1 VTGKLRLAGASF
13 RIGTLVLP
21 FVFQVEPT
29 QADPLPVFITFLAV
43 FALLV
48 LIIGLK
54 WHPFIA
60 LVIVAIGTG
69 LALGMGP
76 AGTMA
81 AVSGGVGETLGGL
94 AIILGLGAVLGGVV
108 AETGAAKVITDKLV
122 AGREGMSILWG
133 LCAVGF
139 LIGIPLF
146 YTVAFVMMAPII
158 ISAAEKAKLPL
169 AMVAVAAVVS
179 LSVTHGFLP
188 PHPAPMLISA
198 TYGADVGKVLLYG
211 IILGVP
217 AVILAGPL
225 LARTLRKMPH
235 TKGALTIRETSLPDQ
250 LPSFGT
256 SVLCALLPVL
266 LLGAGTLVQSILTEA
281 GNEPVGPAPDVVSQG
296 FFAELVASGLLTDA
310 TIALLI
316 GVLAAMFV
324 LGRQTRTPVAHLMA
338 RVGKQLAPMAAVLLI
353 IAAGGAFKQVLV
365 DSGTSDYIVDSLR
378 GFDANPIFIAWIIAA
393 ALRITLGSATVAAI
407 TAAGIALPLAQSG
420 DASPELLVLAT
431 GAGSLTCSHVNDTG
445 FWLFKEYF
453 GLTVPQTLRSWTVME
468 TVISLVGL
476 VGCLGLS
483 YVV

>member
-1 VTGKLRLAGASF
+1 VP
-13 RIGTLVLP
+13 I
-21 FVFQVEPT
+21 
-29 QADPLPVFITFLAV
+29 FITLLAV
-43 FALLV
+43 LALLA

-54 WHPFIA
+54 WHPFVA
-60 LVIVAIGTG
+60 LVIVAIGAG

-76 AGTMA
+76 EGTMA
-81 AVSGGVGETLGGL
+81 AVSKGVGGTLGGL
-94 AIILGLGAVLGGVV
+94 AIVLGLGAVLGGVV

-188 PHPAPMLISA
+188 PHPAPMLISD
-198 TYGADVGKVLLYG
+198 TYGADVGKVLIYG
-211 IILGVP
+211 IILGIP
-217 AVILAGPL
+217 SVILAGPL
-225 LARTLRKMPH
+225 LARTLKNMPH
-235 TKGALTIRETSLPDQ
+235 TKGALTFQETNLPDK
-250 LPSFGT
+250 LPSFT
-256 SVLCALLPVL
+256 ASVICALLPVL
-266 LLGAGTLVQSILTEA
+266 LLAAGTLVQSLLGGAGDVEA
-281 GNEPVGPAPDVVSQG
+281 SSPAANQG
-296 FFAELVASGLLTDA
+296 FFAELARSGLLTDA

-316 GVLAAMFV
+316 GVLVAMFV
-324 LGRQTRTPVAHLMA
+324 LGRQSGTSVADLMQ
-338 RVGKQLAPMAAVLLI
+338 RVGQQLAPMAAVLLI

-365 DSGTSDYIVDSLR
+365 DSGTSDYIVGVLQ
-378 GFDANPIFIAWIIAA
+378 GFDANPIFIAWVIAA
-393 ALRITLGSATVAAI
+393 ALRVTLGSATVAAI
-407 TAAGIALPLAQSG
+407 TAAGIVLPLAQSG
-420 DASPELLVLAT
+420 AASPELLVLAT

-468 TVISLVGL
+468 TVVSLVGL

>member
-1 VTGKLRLAGASF
+1 MPIL
-13 RIGTLVLP
+13 
-21 FVFQVEPT
+21 
-29 QADPLPVFITFLAV
+29 ITFLAV
-43 FALLV
+43 LALLA

-60 LVIVAIGTG
+60 LVLVAIGTG

-81 AVSGGVGETLGGL
+81 AVGEGVGGALGGL

-122 AGREGMSILWG
+122 AGREGLSILWG
-133 LCAVGF
+133 LCLVGF

-158 ISAAEKAKLPL
+158 IGAAEKAKLPL
-169 AMVAVAAVVS
+169 AMVAVAAVAS

-188 PHPAPMLISA
+188 PHPAPMLISN

-211 IILGVP
+211 ILLGIP
-217 AVILAGPL
+217 SVILAGPL
-225 LARTLRKMPH
+225 LARTLRNMPL
-235 TKGALTIRETSLPDQ
+235 TKGALTFKETSLPDK
-250 LPSFGT
+250 LPGFGAA
-256 SVLCALLPVL
+256 VFCALLPVL
-266 LLGAGTLVQSILTEA
+266 LLAAGTLVQGLFGGAEDAEISPEGA
-281 GNEPVGPAPDVVSQG
+281 SHG

-316 GVLAAMFV
+316 GVLVAMFI
-324 LGRQTRTPVAHLMA
+324 LGRQSDTPVPELMA

-365 DSGTSDYIVDSLR
+365 NSGTSDYIVAALE
-378 GFDANPIFIAWIIAA
+378 GFNASPILIAWLIAA

-407 TAAGIALPLAQSG
+407 TAAGIVLPLAQSG
-420 DASPELLVLAT
+420 AASPELLVLAT

-468 TVISLVGL
+468 TVVSLVGL